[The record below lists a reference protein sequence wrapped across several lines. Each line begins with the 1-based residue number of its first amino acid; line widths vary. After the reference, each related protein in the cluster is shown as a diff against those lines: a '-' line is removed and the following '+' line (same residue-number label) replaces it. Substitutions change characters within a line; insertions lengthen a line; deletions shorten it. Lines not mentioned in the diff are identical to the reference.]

1 MLTVLTNIR
10 STKVLWLVED
20 NLRWETT
27 FGGDATSKQGTD
39 MRIVAGTAGTAGMPA
54 EPTMPKGR
62 NHI

>member
-27 FGGDATSKQGTD
+27 FGGEATSKEGTD
-39 MRIVAGTAGTAGMPA
+39 MRIVAGTAGMPA
-54 EPTMPKGR
+54 EPTMPKVR